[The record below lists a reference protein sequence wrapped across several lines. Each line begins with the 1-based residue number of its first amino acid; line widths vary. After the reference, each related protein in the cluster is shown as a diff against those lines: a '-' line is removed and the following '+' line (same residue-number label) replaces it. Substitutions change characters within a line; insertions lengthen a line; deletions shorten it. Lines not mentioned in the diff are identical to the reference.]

1 MDEQPLADGIAAQ
14 TRDRA
19 RCMELRLVL
28 DAAGIPSE
36 TAFEGGW
43 WLLLVR
49 GDDLA
54 LARAELYAYR
64 AENPSAAPLPPP
76 AVPRFGGGPAGVA
89 AYALLLIAVAVLA
102 GRYAFGADWFSAGR
116 LQAGRFLAGDWWR
129 PVTALTLHGDAG
141 HLSAN
146 LVFGAVFGTLA
157 ALAVGGGVA
166 WLTILLGGA
175 LGNALNALVQAP
187 SHAAVGASTAVFA
200 ALGLL
205 VMHAVRYRH
214 ALPATPLRR
223 WSPLV
228 GGIVLLAYTG
238 TGGERTDVV
247 AHLTGFIAG
256 LALGV
261 PLMRVP
267 AAWLRRRALQS
278 GAAGLALGLI
288 IACWAGA
295 LLSSA

>member
-1 MDEQPLADGIAAQ
+1 MDEQPLTDGIAAQ

-36 TAFEGGW
+36 TAFEAGW

-49 GDDLA
+49 GDDLP

-64 AENPSAAPLPPP
+64 TENSSAAPLPAP
-76 AVPRFGGGPAGVA
+76 AVPRFGGGLAGVA

-102 GRYAFGADWFSAGR
+102 GRYAFGADWFGAGR

-146 LVFGAVFGTLA
+146 LVFGAVFGALA

-214 ALPATPLRR
+214 ALPVTPLRR

-228 GGIVLLAYTG
+228 GGILLLAYTG

-256 LALGV
+256 LALAV
-261 PLMRVP
+261 PVTLAP
-267 AAWLRRRALQS
+267 ASWLRRSAVQAA
-278 GAAGLALGLI
+278 AAGLASGLVVVS
-288 IACWAGA
+288 WAGA
-295 LLSSA
+295 LMAT